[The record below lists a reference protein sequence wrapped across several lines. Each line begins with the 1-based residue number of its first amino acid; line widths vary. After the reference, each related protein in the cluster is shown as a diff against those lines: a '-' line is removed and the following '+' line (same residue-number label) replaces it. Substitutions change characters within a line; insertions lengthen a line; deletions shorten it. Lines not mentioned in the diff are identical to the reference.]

1 MMDNQ
6 SLIDELTQDEM
17 SLARALSDLRQE
29 PSAGLYR
36 RLAAIPQRRSRRLA
50 RLAWVAIGALLVAA
64 LMFVSPAARAT
75 IDEIVE
81 RVGQVYFTIAD
92 KLPYRDKAIIVEGV
106 TMSLDE
112 ARAAVAFDF
121 GMPIALPAGYELDR
135 VEVWMPNETVG
146 QVVQL
151 TWRNSEGGLLEL
163 GVHAYDELVPIH
175 TTVGLDSIETV
186 LVNGSEAALVRG
198 GWDSDTGTWG
208 YQDKTVTL
216 IWRVSAVQ
224 YSLLAHPE
232 AFSVDELISI
242 AESVE

>member
-1 MMDNQ
+1 MDNQ
-6 SLIDELTQDEM
+6 SPIDELTQNEM
-17 SLARALSDLRQE
+17 QLARALSDLRQE

-36 RLAAIPQRRSRRLA
+36 CLAAIPQRRSRRPA

-64 LMFVSPAARAT
+64 LLFGSPAARAT

-81 RVGQVYFTIAD
+81 RVGQVYFTVAD

-112 ARAAVAFDF
+112 ARAAAPFDF
-121 GMPIALPAGYELDR
+121 GVPAVLPAGYELDR

-163 GVHAYDELVPIH
+163 GVHAYDELEPIQ
-175 TTVGLDSIETV
+175 TIVGLDSIETV

-208 YQDKTVTL
+208 YQEQTVTL
-216 IWRVSAVQ
+216 IWRDGAVQ
-224 YSLLAHPE
+224 YSLLAYPE
-232 AFSVDELISI
+232 LFSVDELVSV
-242 AESVE
+242 AESIE